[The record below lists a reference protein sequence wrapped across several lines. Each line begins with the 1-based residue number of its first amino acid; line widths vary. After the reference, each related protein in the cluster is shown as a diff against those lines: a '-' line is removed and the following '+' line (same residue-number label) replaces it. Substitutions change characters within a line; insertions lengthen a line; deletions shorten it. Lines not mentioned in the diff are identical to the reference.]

1 MEIIDVAKRIN
12 DKILLLE
19 KGRGELRSRSISA
32 AETTAE
38 YEKQM
43 AITLLKLEN
52 GVIDSWE
59 GYDCK
64 GIAKSNMDKIA
75 KGICWQYRL
84 SMDKADKEYRLT
96 VVKLDTI
103 KSELNGLQSINRYL
117 QEDIGE

>member
-75 KGICWQYRL
+75 RGICWQARL
-84 SMDKADKEYRLT
+84 NMDKADKEYRLT